1 MSQTEQVQR
10 ARTLV
15 LRYGWNTM
23 SYQILNPGMQLWFTP
38 DGDAVVG
45 YVAAAGYYVVAGAP
59 VCASEE
65 LAAVSSA
72 FEAEARRKGW
82 RVCYFGAQE
91 RLTDLLAAHGPT
103 ARLLLGAQPVWHP
116 ANWEAI
122 VARKASLRSQLA
134 RARNKQVQVVQW
146 KAAQATDNPDLQRC
160 LCEWLLTR
168 GLPPMHFLVE
178 PETLARLDGR
188 RIYVAEHQRA
198 VVGFLIASPVP
209 LRHGWLIE
217 QIVRGRH
224 APNGTVELLLDA
236 AMRDLT
242 AAHYVTLGL
251 APLSEQ
257 ARVRQP
263 PQPFVVRALLA
274 LVRAHGRRF
283 YNFAGLDSFKA
294 KFQPEEWEPVY
305 AVASERQTSLRM
317 IYAIAAAFSGESP
330 VTFVS
335 RALLRALAQETRWFA
350 QRLVGVKRC

>member
-1 MSQTEQVQR
+1 MSQAEQVQR

-23 SYQILNPGMQLWFTP
+23 SYQILNPGMQLWFAA

-45 YVAAAGYYVVAGAP
+45 YVVAAGYYVVAGGP
-59 VCASEE
+59 VCRSEA

-72 FEAEARRKGW
+72 FEAEARRQGR
-82 RVCYFGAQE
+82 RVCYFGAQN
-91 RLTDLLAAHGPT
+91 RLTDLLTARGPT
-103 ARLLLGAQPVWHP
+103 ACLLLGAQPVWHP
-116 ANWEAI
+116 AHWEAI
-122 VARKASLRSQLA
+122 VARKASLRGQLA
-134 RARNKQVQVVQW
+134 RARNKRVQVVQW
-146 KAAQATDNPDLQRC
+146 PAAQATDHPDLQRC
-160 LCEWLLTR
+160 LREWLATR

-188 RIYVAEHQRA
+188 RIYVAEHQGA

-209 LRHGWLIE
+209 LRNGWLVE
-217 QIVRGRH
+217 QIVRGRR
-224 APNGTVELLLDA
+224 APNGTVELLLDT
-236 AMRDLT
+236 AMRDL
-242 AAHYVTLGL
+242 AAAQYVTLGL

-257 ARVRQP
+257 AHVCQP
-263 PQPFVVRALLA
+263 PQPVAVRALLA

-305 AVASERQTSLRM
+305 AIASERQASLRM

-330 VTFVS
+330 ITFVS
-335 RALLRALAQETRWFA
+335 RALLRALAQEMRWFA
-350 QRLVGVKRC
+350 ERLVDAKRC